1 MLTGVESEVESP
13 TTPGDQMNQ
22 NQTPLHN
29 LSEDGIPLFSEDMD
43 RSYSERQVDG
53 VTDEPDA
60 SFERNPNTAWI
71 ARVQGIAWLRAMLN
85 DPNGYIAEEIF
96 KTQGFKGQ
104 HSSNERCRTVRA
116 LFTGEKVVD
125 NKSVDYVLA
134 TWCMLGGA
142 VPTIWKEPRE
152 KQRSGAI
159 KPLTTWAKEILGEL
173 DQLLLARTSELKH
186 CKDYGKGIAPPSL
199 YNLAE
204 AMKELYAMANRP
216 KQNNEK
222 PSTTPSSSNLM
233 KRAASSPR
241 QSSATKRTRTTT
253 NKQPNEVGE
262 LDIRHIDVG
271 APNQGNKQSNESV
284 LISETPST
292 KVDSTKGGFSR
303 LAAPRDS
310 YRDEEE
316 IYIYKEKK
324 LEKLL
329 KSKDEQLWTT
339 EEDLNTWMNWSKRK
353 DQQLRDQDDE
363 LKQKQYEL
371 DYLREIVKV
380 QKLQL
385 EENEEPFA
393 DATSDNSSDGIF
405 VHQSKVDLEVKID
418 ELETK
423 IEELTTAKHD
433 LQRQWV
439 NQHEQMMELERQN
452 NDYKSVVGR
461 LELELKRQ
469 EYHYQS
475 MISHLEMKLRD
486 REELLDFSLK
496 PVDARGQDS

>member
-1 MLTGVESEVESP
+1 MPTGVESEVESP

-29 LSEDGIPLFSEDMD
+29 LSEDGIPLFSEDME

-60 SFERNPNTAWI
+60 SFERNPKTAWI

-152 KQRSGAI
+152 KQKSGAI

-173 DQLLLARTSELKH
+173 DQLWLARTSELKH
-186 CKDYGKGIAPPSL
+186 CKDYGRGIAAPTS

-216 KQNNEK
+216 KQNKKK
-222 PSTTPSSSNLM
+222 PPTASSSSNLM

-241 QSSATKRTRTTT
+241 QSPAIKRLKTTT
-253 NKQPNEVGE
+253 TKQPNEVGE
-262 LDIRHIDVG
+262 AEARNIDVG
-271 APNQGNKQSNESV
+271 TPNQRDKQSNESV
-284 LISETPST
+284 LISKTPPT
-292 KVDSTKGGFSR
+292 KVDPPRGGCPR
-303 LAAPRDS
+303 QAVPRDS
-310 YRDEEE
+310 HQGEEG
-316 IYIYKEKK
+316 IYKSKG
-324 LEKLL
+324 LEKLP
-329 KSKDEQLWTT
+329 KSKREQLKTT
-339 EEDLNTWMNWSKRK
+339 EEDLNMWMNWSKRK

-380 QKLQL
+380 QQLQL

-405 VHQSKVDLEVKID
+405 VHQSKPDLEVKID

-439 NQHEQMMELERQN
+439 SQHEQMMELERQK

-461 LELELKRQ
+461 LELELKQ
-469 EYHYQS
+469 QKYHYQS

-486 REELLDFSLK
+486 QEELLDFSLK